1 MHGTAAERA
10 PALLEQ
16 TFALAGR
23 RAMLS
28 GMDTAPAVA
37 VRTPHQARPGRQVLV
52 AADLADLRGPAQG
65 TVTLPLW
72 LYWSGPSPAFD
83 LADPDML
90 RWLYQIVLREAARPE
105 DLTSYLDRDTLIA
118 VWPDLFLPRG
128 VRQAWEER
136 HPVLRAAPAAIA

>member
-1 MHGTAAERA
+1 
-10 PALLEQ
+10 
-16 TFALAGR
+16 
-23 RAMLS
+23 MLS
-28 GMDTAPAVA
+28 GVDTAPAAA

-52 AADLADLRGPAQG
+52 ATDLADLRGPARG

-83 LADPDML
+83 LGDPDML
-90 RWLYQIVLREAARPE
+90 RWLYQIVLQEAARPE